1 MLKEAHLWVEK
12 LFKRLLLNQ
21 EKWGLLAQH
30 KTFFWYI
37 CSYSKNA
44 YVYYLK
50 FKNNRRTWIAY
61 NLYPCMKQ
69 NISNIYKSRAIN
81 IRILL
86 IYTPSLHQYL
96 TLKIQYLTLKMI
108 YSWLVLSHLL
118 SSQLSPLL
126 LDYYEVNFREFVLL
140 GPFLLISGKYDSIIF
155 IDNFVSFIPSLSNRE
170 CFRSYVYILKE
181 WNILLV

>member
-1 MLKEAHLWVEK
+1 MWVEK
-12 LFKRLLLNQ
+12 LSKRLLLNQ
-21 EKWGLLAQH
+21 EKWGLLGQH
-30 KTFFWYI
+30 KIFFWYI

-86 IYTPSLHQYL
+86 IYTPTLHQYL

-108 YSWLVLSHLL
+108 SSWLVLSHLL
-118 SSQLSPLL
+118 PSQLSPLL
-126 LDYYEVNFREFVLL
+126 LDYYEVNFREFVLS

-155 IDNFVSFIPSLSNRE
+155 IDNLVSFIPSLSNRE
-170 CFRSYVYILKE
+170 CFRTYVYILKE